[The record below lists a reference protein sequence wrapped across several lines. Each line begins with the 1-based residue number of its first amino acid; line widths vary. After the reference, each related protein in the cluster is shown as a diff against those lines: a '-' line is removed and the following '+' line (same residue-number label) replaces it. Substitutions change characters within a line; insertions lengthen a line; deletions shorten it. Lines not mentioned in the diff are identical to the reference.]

1 MILRKPLNFAN
12 LTLVMSKIVDAT
24 NTQSKLI
31 SDLFEVGAHF
41 GFGKSR
47 RHPSVSDFIFCSKNK
62 TDIFD
67 LEKTSQ
73 TLEKA
78 IEFVKKLASGKGTL
92 LFVGG
97 KSEAKEAVK
106 KAAESLNMPYVA
118 GRWIGGSLTNFT
130 VIRKRVDTMLD
141 LLSQKEK
148 GELAKY
154 TKKERLMIDRDI
166 ERLNHFFVGLV
177 NLTSLPKAIFIVDPR
192 KEETALREAVQL
204 KIPVIALC
212 GSDNKI
218 SGIDYPIIGNDS
230 ARKSI
235 EYFVEAIKEAYKG

>member
-47 RHPSVSDFIFCSKNK
+47 RHPSVSDFIFGSKNK

-106 KAAESLNMPYVA
+106 KAA
-118 GRWIGGSLTNFT
+118 
-130 VIRKRVDTMLD
+130 
-141 LLSQKEK
+141 
-148 GELAKY
+148 
-154 TKKERLMIDRDI
+154 

-235 EYFVEAIKEAYKG
+235 EYFVEAIKEAYKE